1 MPTADGA
8 EKTFTRQ
15 RKQFA
20 LLIQH
25 LLALSFFFFFLLFLF
40 SLLTLFMPILEVY
53 SAIAPKDLKSFIKR
67 LSAVFAEQIGKP
79 ESVSE

>member
-1 MPTADGA
+1 MPTADEA

-25 LLALSFFFFFLLFLF
+25 LLALSFFFFFTFSFLF
-40 SLLTLFMPILEVY
+40 INFIIMPILEVY